1 MRLPMSALA
10 VSTAAVSNSSFPPG
24 KWWAKTPLVTPAQ
37 AQTRPVVA
45 AVAPRCRIASMA
57 QRTISARR
65 SFRRRS
71 VVPVRSS
78 VVIFGIRC

>member
-1 MRLPMSALA
+1 MRVPLSALA
-10 VSTAAVSNSSFPPG
+10 VATAAASNSSFPPG

-37 AQTRPVVA
+37 VQTKPVVE

-57 QRTISARR
+57 QRTILARR

-71 VVPVRSS
+71 VVEVRSS
-78 VVIFGIRC
+78 VVIFCIRG